1 MDGAGVIALLEKVA
15 EAYEG
20 REVTLVMDNAR
31 YQRNRAVLKRAEE
44 LGIAILFI
52 PPYSPNLNLIERLW
66 RMVKGELRKR
76 SWRDFDEFKRTI
88 DGLVDSTTGENR
100 ERVETLIGEKVQL
113 LVHTG
118 FWGYTAPGNTWWIL
132 KPSSLAGGA
141 LLTGG
146 GPVGAIACAP

>member
-1 MDGAGVIALLEKVA
+1 MKGGLGKCRWCDF
-15 EAYEG
+15 
-20 REVTLVMDNAR
+20 
-31 YQRNRAVLKRAEE
+31 EE
-44 LGIAILFI
+44 FT
-52 PPYSPNLNLIERLW
+52 R
-66 RMVKGELRKR
+66 R
-76 SWRDFDEFKRTI
+76 I